1 MISAFQSHK
10 FGFGLQICKEDLKKI
25 NEKRQGEKYVDE
37 SAAMAKWG
45 TSEKWELRS
54 SPFIVE
60 FDYGANNE
68 GYWSYD
74 HMVLQLEDC
83 VDCLKVLAPQFD
95 YLFLFDHSCGHD
107 KQREDGL
114 NVENM
119 SKIFGGKQ
127 ARLHDSLIKDNEGYL
142 GLFPKILQPGD
153 IQSMVFQHDD
163 PEPFWLPA
171 EERLWQRN
179 DEIQPGKKTKWRF
192 RKDELV
198 KMLAEIG
205 VTATGNYA
213 AIQKLA

>member
-1 MISAFQSHK
+1 
-10 FGFGLQICKEDLKKI
+10 
-25 NEKRQGEKYVDE
+25 
-37 SAAMAKWG
+37 
-45 TSEKWELRS
+45 
-54 SPFIVE
+54 
-60 FDYGANNE
+60 
-68 GYWSYD
+68 
-74 HMVLQLEDC
+74 MVPQLEDC
-83 VDCLKVLAPQFD
+83 MDSLKVLAPQFD

-127 ARLHDSLIKDNEGYL
+127 ARLHDSLIKNNEGYL

-171 EERLWQRN
+171 EERLRQWN
-179 DEIQPGKKTKWRF
+179 VEIQPGKKTKWRF

-198 KMLAEIG
+198 KMLAQAG

-213 AIQKLA
+213 AIQKLAWGKT